1 MRTLFIIFV
10 FGWGSIF
17 AQSDLYNPTLVRYFS
32 KIDPASI
39 VEKINHNNINIIDT
53 KHYESNKYVKVEDD
67 VVVFWHKLAL
77 SIAADYNRPVK
88 SKDGLTYP
96 VATRENPYQ
105 YPKFPYSSPPY
116 TARMLAYLSVLMYD
130 THQFIIENS
139 NKIGINSSKRNVES
153 SLNYAAAHLL
163 TYFYPCEAVS
173 IENVL
178 VKRLAQLDKYDNIS
192 NKIGT
197 IMANEILDIAKNDN
211 FENNKSL
218 VLAQYKYPT
227 ESNFEAWKSLDI
239 PNRPPLLPKFGLV
252 KTWHLN
258 DKNIGSVTPQP
269 PPSIGSEQFMI
280 ALAELKKYSKSLTK
294 EQTAIANFWADG
306 PGSSTPPGHWNNIA
320 LDLMESEKIS
330 FSKKLEILAYLN
342 TAMMDAA
349 VCCWQTKY
357 YYAYPRPNQIDPSI
371 QTILGVPNFPSYT
384 SGHSTFSGAA
394 ATILA
399 HYFPKQKKSL
409 DKMAINASESRIYGC
424 IHYRFDCEAGL
435 ECGIKI
441 GKIAL
446 RN

>member
-1 MRTLFIIFV
+1 LRTLFIIFV
-10 FGWGSIF
+10 FAWGSIF
-17 AQSDLYNPTLVRYFS
+17 AQTDLNNPTSVKYFS
-32 KIDPASI
+32 KLDPASI
-39 VEKINHNNINIIDT
+39 VEKINHNNINNLDT
-53 KHYESNKYVKVEDD
+53 KYSESIKYNKGDDD

-77 SIAADYNRPVK
+77 SIAADFNRPVK

-130 THQFIIENS
+130 THQFINEHSI
-139 NKIGINSSKRNVES
+139 KIGIASNQKNMES
-153 SLNYAAAHLL
+153 SLNFAAAHLL
-163 TYFYPCEAVS
+163 TYFYPCAAEN

-178 VKRLAQLDKYDNIS
+178 VRRIAQQENYDKKTNS
-192 NKIGT
+192 IG
-197 IMANEILDIAKNDN
+197 IIIANEILEIAKNDN

-218 VLAQYKYPT
+218 VLAQYKYPS

-269 PPSIGSEQFMI
+269 PPSIGSDQFMT
-280 ALAELKKYSKSLTK
+280 ALTELKNYSKSLTK
-294 EQTAIANFWADG
+294 DQTAIANFWADG
-306 PGSSTPPGHWNNIA
+306 PGSPTPPGHWNTIA
-320 LDLMESEKIS
+320 LDLMESEKIG
-330 FSKKLEILAYLN
+330 FLKKLEILAYLN

-409 DKMAINASESRIYGC
+409 NKMAINASESRIYGC

-446 RN
+446 KN